1 MKKRGFTLI
10 ELLVVIAII
19 GILAAILLPA
29 LARARESA
37 RRSSC
42 QNNLKEWG
50 LVYKMYANE
59 ARGERFPYL
68 QVVDSKDEDYPTG
81 TDCVSVG
88 AGPQVDSIYPEYIS
102 DPNIMLCPSDAEF
115 SDHKKD
121 LYDDQGNCVILE
133 HPADI
138 DASYAYFGWAFDRL
152 VEDGTIGMD
161 SLPLLQ
167 AGLSALDDEIVVP
180 AEACAPA
187 QLGYALDALLGEVV
201 SLMGVDNPGIEIR
214 KLADKDIDLTDSGPT
229 FGNGGGNLIYR
240 LREGIER
247 FLITDINNP
256 AATAQ
261 AQSEIFIM
269 LDALAN
275 TGAIQY
281 FNHVP
286 GGCNVLYLDGHVAF
300 VKYVPNTTPCSD
312 EGATAPVLPTVA
324 TLVGLLSSL

>member
-42 QNNLKEWG
+42 ANNLKEWG

-68 QVVDSKDEDYPTG
+68 QVVDSKDSEYPTG
-81 TDCVSVG
+81 TGCVSVG
-88 AGPQVDSIYPEYIS
+88 AGPQVDTIYPEYIA
-102 DPNIMLCPSDAEF
+102 DPNIMLCPSDAEY
-115 SDHKKD
+115 SDHRKD
-121 LYDDQGNCVILE
+121 LYDDEGNCRILYS
-133 HPADI
+133 PADI

-152 VEDGTIGMD
+152 IEDGTMD
-161 SLPLLQ
+161 LDAFENLA
-167 AGLSALDDEIVVP
+167 AGIAAIDSSIEIPSGV
-180 AEACAPA
+180 CATA
-187 QLGYALDALLGEVV
+187 QLGYALDGLLFSVVGLLGV
-201 SLMGVDNPGIEIR
+201 SNPGIEIR
-214 KLADKDIDLTDSGPT
+214 KLADQDIDLTDTGPT

-261 AQSEIFIM
+261 AQSEIWIM

-286 GGCNVLYLDGHVAF
+286 GGCNVLYLDGHVQF

-312 EGATAPVLPTVA
+312 QGATSPVLPTLA
-324 TLVGLLSSL
+324 TVVGLLSSM